1 MSEKSTYE
9 ELEKEV
15 QELRET
21 ASELK
26 LAKKALEDSEE
37 KYRKVVENVNVG
49 MIIVQDLKFVFAN
62 HTISTFLGYSQN
74 EILSNPN
81 PFQFIHPDDAEM
93 VFERHIKRIE
103 NDNDVPDTYPFRV
116 VTKDG
121 DVKWVEV
128 TGARINWEDKPAI
141 LNFFMDITERKLAA
155 EKLEELNSIINRSPV
170 VVFLRENETNWP
182 VEFVSENVEDV
193 FGYTVEEFI
202 TGRIRYADIVHPD
215 DLERVIRE
223 VTTFSQ
229 ERDKKEFVHEPYRII
244 TQNREIKWIDDRTHI
259 RRNRKGDITHYQG
272 IVLDITDRYLAE
284 EALKESRNTLNGIL
298 SASPVGIGLVENR
311 VLKWANESFLKMF
324 GFESEE
330 EYRDNDTMML
340 YATEDEYHRVGNSI
354 YNKLKSGK
362 PADEDT
368 ALIRKDGSIFN
379 GHVKMSCHD
388 PSNPMDKAIMTISN
402 ISWRK
407 RAETERINKEKLQGV
422 IETAG
427 AVCHELNQPL
437 QSISGYAGL
446 LIMDIENDHPYYDKI
461 TKIKSQVDRM
471 GDLTQKLMGITKYE
485 TMEYL
490 KGRIIDIDKAA
501 G

>member
-1 MSEKSTYE
+1 MGRKPTYE

-26 LAKKALEDSEE
+26 LAKNA
-37 KYRKVVENVNVG
+37 
-49 MIIVQDLKFVFAN
+49 
-62 HTISTFLGYSQN
+62 
-74 EILSNPN
+74 
-81 PFQFIHPDDAEM
+81 
-93 VFERHIKRIE
+93 
-103 NDNDVPDTYPFRV
+103 
-116 VTKDG
+116 
-121 DVKWVEV
+121 
-128 TGARINWEDKPAI
+128 
-141 LNFFMDITERKLAA
+141 
-155 EKLEELNSIINRSPV
+155 LEELNNIINRSPV
-170 VVFLRENETNWP
+170 VVFLWESEANWP

-193 FGYTVEEFI
+193 FGYTTEEFI
-202 TGRIRYADIVHPD
+202 TGRVRYADVVHPD
-215 DLERVIRE
+215 DLERVMRE

-229 ERDKKEFVHEPYRII
+229 ERDRKEFVHEPYRIV
-244 TQNREIKWIDDRTHI
+244 TKNREIKWIDDRTHI
-259 RRNRKGDITHYQG
+259 RRNRNGDITHYQG

-298 SASPVGIGLVENR
+298 SASPVGIALVENR

-324 GFESEE
+324 GFESKE
-330 EYRDNDTMML
+330 EYGDKNTMMF
-340 YATEDEYHRVGNSI
+340 YATEDEYHRVGNRI

-362 PADEDT
+362 RADEDMT
-368 ALIRKDGSIFN
+368 LKRKDGSIFS

-388 PSNPMDKAIMTISN
+388 PSNPMGKAIVTISD

-407 RAETERINKEKLQGV
+407 LAETERINKEKLQGV

-427 AVCHELNQPL
+427 AVCHEFNQPL
-437 QSISGYAGL
+437 QAISGYAEL
-446 LIMDIENDHPYYDKI
+446 LIMEIENDHPYFDKI

-485 TMEYL
+485 TMKYL
-490 KGRIIDIDKAA
+490 TGRIIDIDKAA